1 MDWILENI
9 NSIIEIALNL
19 VGAFAVVATMT
30 PNDSDNKFVDSILKV
45 INILGANFGKAS
57 NG

>member
-9 NSIIEIALNL
+9 NSVIEIALNL

-30 PNDSDNKFVDSILKV
+30 PNDSDNKFVDSIFKV